1 MERGHHDHSKMI
13 HFYPIALGSED
24 NAESETK
31 DWETKTLSSIYEM
44 LSAFHGQNATI
55 DYLKINPVEDFAV
68 LTQIIDSGILKRVR
82 QLSLKI
88 IVPSEMKEN
97 RQYLKEIAQVLQRIG
112 NDGEMVRF
120 SSRVNYFSNRK
131 LNGKMRSY
139 SAYELVWF
147 NFGKLYGSR
156 LSSFPEIAQ
165 QHESAADEI
174 QRIYENNKLDLIFNA

>member
-1 MERGHHDHSKMI
+1 MI
-13 HFYPIALGSED
+13 HFYPIALGDED
-24 NAESETK
+24 KPGSETEP
-31 DWETKTLSSIYEM
+31 WETKTLSSIYEM
-44 LSAFHGQNATI
+44 LSTFHGENATI
-55 DYLKINPVEDFAV
+55 DYLKINPLEDVAV

-112 NDGEMVRF
+112 NEGEMVRF
-120 SSRVNYFSNRK
+120 SARVNYFSNRK

-147 NFGKLYGSR
+147 NFGKIYGTRS
-156 LSSFPEIAQ
+156 LSSPEITQ
-165 QHESAADEI
+165 QHINSRKHADEVK
-174 QRIYENNKLDLIFNA
+174 KLNEDN